1 MKIDTNI
8 IKQLR
13 EETGLGVMDCKKALD
28 EAAGDIN
35 KAKALLK
42 HRGLE
47 IVAKKSGRTANDGII
62 ASYIHTGGKIG
73 VLVEVNCE
81 TDFVARNELFQGF
94 AKNICLQVVASNPS
108 CVKIEEIS
116 ETALAEA
123 KAIWEKELKDKTGG
137 VRQKALEGKL
147 AEFYRTHVLLNQA
160 FIREPEKTI
169 QDYLNEITARI
180 GEKIA
185 IRRFIRWELGA

>member
-1 MKIDTNI
+1 MKIDTNT

-13 EETGLGVMDCKKALD
+13 EETGLGVMDCKKALE
-28 EAAGDIN
+28 EAAGDL
-35 KAKALLK
+35 AKARTLLK

-47 IVAKKSGRTANDGII
+47 IVAKKSGRTANDGTI

-94 AKNICLQVVASNPS
+94 AKNICLQVAASKPS
-108 CVKIEEIS
+108 YLNIEDVPEK
-116 ETALAEA
+116 ALAEE
-123 KAIWEKELKDKTGG
+123 KSLWEKELKDKTGVG
-137 VRQKALEGKL
+137 LQKALEGKL
-147 AEFYRTHVLLNQA
+147 AKFYSQNVLLNQV

-180 GEKIA
+180 GEKIT
-185 IRRFIRWELGA
+185 IRRFLRWELGS

>member
-1 MKIDTNI
+1 MKINTDT

-62 ASYIHTGGKIG
+62 ASYVHTGGKIG
-73 VLVEVNCE
+73 VLVEINCE
-81 TDFVARNELFQGF
+81 TDFVARNELFQVF
-94 AKNICLQVVASNPS
+94 AKNICLQIVASSPS
-108 CVKIEEIS
+108 CIKIEEVP
-116 ETALAEA
+116 ETTLVEA
-123 KAIWEKELKDKTGG
+123 KSVWEKEFKDKTAGA
-137 VRQKALEGKL
+137 REKILEGKL

-180 GEKIA
+180 GEKIT
-185 IRRFIRWELGA
+185 IRRFVRWSLGT

>member
-35 KAKALLK
+35 KAKTLLK

-62 ASYIHTGGKIG
+62 ASYIHTGVNIG

-81 TDFVARNELFQGF
+81 TDFVARNELFQVF

-108 CVKIEEIS
+108 CIKVEEIS

-123 KAIWEKELKDKTGG
+123 KVIWEKEFKDKTCEG
-137 VRQKALEGKL
+137 RQKALEGKL
-147 AEFYRTHVLLNQA
+147 AEFYRTHVLLNQV
-160 FIREPEKTI
+160 FILEPEKTI

-180 GEKIA
+180 CEKIT
-185 IRRFIRWELGA
+185 IRRFIRWGLGT

>member
-1 MKIDTNI
+1 MKIDTNT

-73 VLVEVNCE
+73 VMVEVNCE
-81 TDFVARNELFQGF
+81 TDFVARNELFQVF

-123 KAIWEKELKDKTGG
+123 KAIWEKELKDKTGEG
-137 VRQKALEGKL
+137 RQKALEGKL
-147 AEFYRTHVLLNQA
+147 AEFYRTHVLLNQV

-180 GEKIA
+180 GEKIT
-185 IRRFIRWELGA
+185 IRRCVRWELGS